1 MYLYGAGYGDDFDD
15 EKVPD
20 PLCMHSKPFI
30 SGLTMRM
37 MIMDLGLF
45 EYAQAWDVNET
56 LS

>member
-1 MYLYGAGYGDDFDD
+1 MYLDGAGYGDDFDD

-30 SGLTMRM
+30 SGRTMRM
-37 MIMDLGLF
+37 MITNLGLF
-45 EYAQAWDVNET
+45 GYAQAWDVNET